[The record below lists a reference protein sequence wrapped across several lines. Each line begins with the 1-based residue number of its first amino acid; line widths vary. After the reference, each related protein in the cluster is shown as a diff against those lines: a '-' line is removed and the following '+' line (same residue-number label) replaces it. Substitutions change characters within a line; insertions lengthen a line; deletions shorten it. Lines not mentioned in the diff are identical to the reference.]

1 MINFKFIASVILGI
15 FVFSDNSNGTIGYL
29 YISAIVNNTGRTGE
43 TNCKILGHNQRL
55 TNIRSSAK
63 KQH

>member
-15 FVFSDNSNGTIGYL
+15 FVFMTMATAAIIFLFFST
-29 YISAIVNNTGRTGE
+29 IVNNTSSTE
-43 TNCKILGHNQRL
+43 STAKSWVTIEAADL
-55 TNIRSSAK
+55 RSSAK